1 MEIKVLF
8 YCAKRRKTV
17 WKGSMGL
24 LYKFGK
30 RQLLSFGLPE
40 MPMVWLA
47 LVTGESVMDSQGVPG
62 QEVPLWGHRIGLCF
76 KISSPGEKFT
86 STDVILTAAMWRLE
100 VPVEIQSVCEVLR
113 ASSELQGEFS

>member
-8 YCAKRRKTV
+8 YCAKRKKTV
-17 WKGSMGL
+17 WKDSVGL

-47 LVTGESVMDSQGVPG
+47 LVTGESIMDSQGAPG
-62 QEVPLWGHRIGLCF
+62 QEVQLWGQRIGLCF

-86 STDVILTAAMWRLE
+86 STDVILMAVMW
-100 VPVEIQSVCEVLR
+100 
-113 ASSELQGEFS
+113 